1 MSISSIL
8 KFVSLNLFS
17 VTAPSDDDS
26 SAKKQVKVIGGQVES
41 ESSPVKADDS
51 TLASDNAV
59 KSDAP
64 MTDAEKAAKR
74 AARFGV
80 TPTVTSQSQKS
91 ARAERYYLCPL

>member
-1 MSISSIL
+1 MRTCLSAQY
-8 KFVSLNLFS
+8 KSLFLSTTYFS

-91 ARAERYYLCPL
+91 ARAER